1 MSKLSSW
8 IGGRGSVA
16 AKLSPGLGQKLSPGL
31 GLYGRERS
39 ASGKRKSE
47 LDRPRPPEATEAPE
61 ASGSGVLVGGRTA
74 VARETSGIRD

>member
-1 MSKLSSW
+1 MSQLSSW

-16 AKLSPGLGQKLSPGL
+16 AKLSPGL